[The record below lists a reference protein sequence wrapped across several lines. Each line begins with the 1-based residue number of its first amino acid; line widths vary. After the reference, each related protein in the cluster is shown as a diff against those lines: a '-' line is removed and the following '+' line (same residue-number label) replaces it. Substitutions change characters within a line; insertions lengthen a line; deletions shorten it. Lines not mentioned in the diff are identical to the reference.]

1 MLSIVLG
8 SEDGRGGG
16 NFLPI
21 FCGFVFIGSK
31 SCLDSQMR
39 WKEREREREREKE
52 ERGKERA
59 DGREEKTI
67 RLLDLGCRI
76 LSKVLV

>member
-8 SEDGRGGG
+8 SEDGRGGGGG

-39 WKEREREREREKE
+39 WKEREREREKE